1 MTPDE
6 IQPMVPV
13 MPTETTTDTVRA
25 DGGRL
30 KRYDRQEVT
39 AALVPDLR

>member
-1 MTPDE
+1 MTTDE

-25 DGGRL
+25 YGGRL
-30 KRYDRQEVT
+30 NRYDRQDVA

>member
-1 MTPDE
+1 MTTDGIE
-6 IQPMVPV
+6 PMVPV
-13 MPTETTTDTVRA
+13 MPTDTVRA

-30 KRYDRQEVT
+30 IRYERQDVA

>member
-13 MPTETTTDTVRA
+13 MPSATATDTVRA
-25 DGGRL
+25 DGGRR
-30 KRYDRQEVT
+30 KRYDRQDVA